1 MQGPRDARST
11 RPGALT
17 RALPGATHRGGR
29 SVPLSLYAGRAT
41 PSASAPNTPPR
52 ARPARAPAHEVT
64 PGPSVVEL
72 RPTAELAPDSLASVE
87 RLAGPPSSHAAPRA
101 PRLRV
106 ALVATLTVL
115 AAVLAFVVRR
125 APTARGELA
134 TGRAHAASA
143 GTAWRPDEPMVEPPS
158 LAAPTTAALTSHEPG
173 SAGPT
178 FDPALDGPVATPS
191 LGSAAGVRADA
202 RVRFDGYGSIPG
214 GVLYVPRTFR
224 SVDGAYDL
232 LLHFHGNVKVVVE
245 SAEVS
250 GLNAL
255 VAVVNLG
262 TGSHPYEALY
272 SQHGQYESLL
282 ANIQRVAGER
292 GLASPR
298 LRRLAISTWSGGYGA
313 LLPILAFRSGKE
325 PLDAL
330 LVSEG
335 IHTGFRPEAPTE
347 LNALHLEPFRR
358 YAEKAARGELL
369 FSVTHAEV
377 DPPEFAG
384 ARACVDWILARVG
397 GRRVAAYDV
406 LPRLELVEARGA
418 VAKDKEKLLEQ
429 TSEARVGLFRVRGFT
444 GNTKEHHMAHL
455 LQIGATLLPELAERW
470 GKVSPLP
477 LRERERVRAVATR
490 GRAVGATPAPQ
501 RASN

>member
-1 MQGPRDARST
+1 MQGPRDPRST
-11 RPGALT
+11 PRGAT
-17 RALPGATHRGGR
+17 PRTTHRGGR
-29 SVPLSLYAGRAT
+29 SVPLSLFAGRAE
-41 PSASAPNTPPR
+41 AV
-52 ARPARAPAHEVT
+52 RPGQRRAPHAVPLEHT
-64 PGPSVVEL
+64 PAPSVVEL
-72 RPTAELAPDSLASVE
+72 RVEPAPDSLASVE
-87 RLAGPPSSHAAPRA
+87 RSDAPASTAGRA
-101 PRLRV
+101 PRRRV
-106 ALVATLTVL
+106 ALAAALTVL

-125 APTARGELA
+125 PPAARGELA
-134 TGRAHAASA
+134 AGPRLASA
-143 GTAWRPDEPMVEPPS
+143 SALAMDAS
-158 LAAPTTAALTSHEPG
+158 AAAPKVELEREQPSG
-173 SAGPT
+173 GPT
-178 FDPALDGPVATPS
+178 FDPAIDGPVAPPS
-191 LGSAAGVRADA
+191 GEARDGAVSPRADA
-202 RVRFDGYGSIPG
+202 RLRFDGYGSIPG

-224 SVDGAYDL
+224 SADGTYDL

-245 SAEVS
+245 SAEVA

-282 ANIQRVAGER
+282 SNIQRVAGER
-292 GLASPR
+292 GLASPK

-313 LLPILAFRSGKE
+313 LMPILAFRSGKD

-347 LNALHLEPFRR
+347 LNTLHLEPFRR

-384 ARACVDWILARVG
+384 AGVCVDWLLSRVG
-397 GRRVAAYDV
+397 GKRVASFDV

-455 LQIGATLLPELAERW
+455 LQIGATLFPELAERW
-470 GKVSPLP
+470 GKVPPLP
-477 LRERERVRAVATR
+477 LRERERVRTVAAR
-490 GRAVGATPAPQ
+490 
-501 RASN
+501 